1 MSVEEERNGLF
12 IQFRIAIQLNEFTE
26 CHDMVD
32 FLLSTITDE
41 LKNRY
46 SKKYSDMR
54 EQAEKD
60 KNTIHVLWLTG
71 GKRLSD
77 GAKANEYDLL
87 REHQFWIDYY
97 NYLYNEFK
105 INSLLTK

>member
-12 IQFRIAIQLNEFTE
+12 IQFRTAIQLNEFVD
-26 CHDMVD
+26 CHDIVD
-32 FLLSTITDE
+32 FLLSTITEE

-46 SKKYSDMR
+46 SKKYFEMR
-54 EQAEKD
+54 ETAEKD
-60 KNTIHVLWLTG
+60 KDAMHTLWLSG
-71 GKRLSD
+71 GKRLSV

-105 INSLLTK
+105 INSLLAK